1 MAKGFGRVEKRRQKL
16 EAHKD
21 YLRELNQVI
30 PWDEFRSCL
39 EQLPTPPRKSKA
51 GRTPIDPL
59 LLFKLLILQ
68 QLYNLSDEDLE
79 YQTHDRES
87 FRRFVGLDCEAEV
100 PDATTVWHFRQRLS
114 EAGLIEAMFEHFN
127 QFLAESGYAAQ
138 GGQIIDATLIPV
150 PIQRN
155 SRDEND
161 QIKQGEIPSDWEETP
176 HKLS

>member
-1 MAKGFGRVEKRRQKL
+1 MAKGFGRVQKRWQKL
-16 EAHKD
+16 EARKD
-21 YLRELNQVI
+21 FLRDLNQVI
-30 PWDEFRSCL
+30 PWDEFRSGL

-51 GRTPIDPL
+51 GRKPIDPL

-114 EAGLIEAMFEHFN
+114 EAGLIE
-127 QFLAESGYAAQ
+127 
-138 GGQIIDATLIPV
+138 TLF
-150 PIQRN
+150 
-155 SRDEND
+155 
-161 QIKQGEIPSDWEETP
+161 K
-176 HKLS
+176 